1 MRVLSLKKIEKNYQK
16 QIIRGMI
23 DWGTKKIPRASNNPP
38 PPPKKKFLQKS
49 NPKKSHA
56 ELLRIKNIPKFVFV
70 YSSYH
75 PHLVVVLTTLE
86 TPGAQEHFE
95 YPKKSLLKSSHP
107 KNTCQIFLPKKNQN
121 RKFQT
126 PKKSFAHPCHLK
138 SRVPSWGIALP
149 HLLSQKGGTVR

>member
-1 MRVLSLKKIEKNYQK
+1 
-16 QIIRGMI
+16 MI
-23 DWGTKKIPRASNNPP
+23 DWGTKKISGVSNNPLP
-38 PPPKKKFLQKS
+38 KKFLQKS

-95 YPKKSLLKSSHP
+95 YPKKIP
-107 KNTCQIFLPKKNQN
+107 T
-121 RKFQT
+121 
-126 PKKSFAHPCHLK
+126 
-138 SRVPSWGIALP
+138 
-149 HLLSQKGGTVR
+149 